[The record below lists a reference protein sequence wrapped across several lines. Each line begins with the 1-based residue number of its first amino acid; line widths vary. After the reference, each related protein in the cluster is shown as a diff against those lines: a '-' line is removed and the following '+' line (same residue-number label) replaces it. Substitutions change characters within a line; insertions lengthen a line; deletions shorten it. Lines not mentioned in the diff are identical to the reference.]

1 MRTSVPWGLATLT
14 LVSLVFGAYPAAPHL
29 PTAMSSAQ
37 TAPEQQ
43 AAQKA
48 PMSQEELQAEVTRLT
63 ATVEKLR
70 KRVATLEKERRADLT
85 QDRLTKAEQ
94 RTEELQKQLVDVG
107 DRDATLHVRLD
118 QVNDA
123 LRPENINSAVN
134 PMGTTRPEEARDALT
149 RRLTNEKH
157 QIQSQRDLLSQSRS
171 RLQASLTNADAEV
184 ERLKHRLQEELHP
197 LE

>member
-1 MRTSVPWGLATLT
+1 MITLGCAAFGLYL
-14 LVSLVFGAYPAAPHL
+14 AAPHL
-29 PTAMSSAQ
+29 TTAMPSGPA
-37 TAPEQQ
+37 ALEPQ

-48 PMSQEELQAEVTRLT
+48 PLSQEELQAEVTRLT

-94 RTEELQKQLVDVG
+94 RTEELQKQLVDVS
-107 DRDATLHVRLD
+107 DRDATLHARLD

-123 LRPENINSAVN
+123 LRPENINRAVN
-134 PMGTTRPEEARDALT
+134 PMGTTRPEDARDALT
-149 RRLTNEKH
+149 RRLTNEIH
-157 QIQSQRDLLSQSRS
+157 QIQSQRDLLSQSRA